1 VQQESHWRGVAA
13 RVLPAVI
20 ADELA
25 ASGPGRARGV
35 ARLLLV
41 AGSGGAG
48 GSSRHGRTSRVA
60 ERRGVDRGAFALD
73 GVEDLE
79 LVDPAVDDVQPT
91 STS

>member
-1 VQQESHWRGVAA
+1 MSSPHPD
-13 RVLPAVI
+13 RVVLVVS
-20 ADELA
+20 L
-25 ASGPGRARGV
+25 G
-35 ARLLLV
+35 LLLV
-41 AGSGGAG
+41 SGSDDAG